1 MNQAYEVN
9 FDGLVGPTHNY
20 SGLSYGNTASLHNQN
35 LPSNPRAAA
44 LQGLEKMKML
54 HDLGIKQGVFPPHER
69 PHLPT
74 LRVLG
79 FTESEDRLGEAVFKT
94 SPEIFFNCFSA
105 AAMWTANAAT
115 VSPSVDSSDKHV
127 HFTPANLCSKFHRSF
142 EHHTTQKILKTIFS
156 NPIYFIHH
164 DALPSNS
171 YFSDEGAANHTR
183 FCNGYGN
190 PGIQLFVYGKS
201 SFHPTIIQPL
211 KFPARQAD
219 EASYAIAR
227 LHKLYPKHTVFAQQS
242 PEAIDA
248 GVFHND
254 VISVGN
260 QHLFFYHEDA
270 FFRTEEVIQDLQKKV
285 RDICLQDLFLI
296 KVPKKRIS
304 LAQAVKSYL
313 FNSQIVTLEDQT
325 MTILAPQ
332 ECQMT
337 PEVELFLRELSQEPQ
352 NPINSIRYLD
362 LNQSMQNGGGPAC
375 LRLRIVLTE
384 QELAETHPH
393 VLFTETLYQNLSK
406 WIQKHYRDRLTPHEL
421 VDPTLIQETRQALD
435 ELTQIL
441 QLGSIYSFQQN

>member
-1 MNQAYEVN
+1 M
-9 FDGLVGPTHNY
+9 
-20 SGLSYGNTASLHNQN
+20 
-35 LPSNPRAAA
+35 
-44 LQGLEKMKML
+44 
-54 HDLGIKQGVFPPHER
+54 
-69 PHLPT
+69 
-74 LRVLG
+74 
-79 FTESEDRLGEAVFKT
+79 
-94 SPEIFFNCFSA
+94 
-105 AAMWTANAAT
+105 
-115 VSPSVDSSDKHV
+115 
-127 HFTPANLCSKFHRSF
+127 
-142 EHHTTQKILKTIFS
+142 
-156 NPIYFIHH
+156 
-164 DALPSNS
+164 
-171 YFSDEGAANHTR
+171 
-183 FCNGYGN
+183 
-190 PGIQLFVYGKS
+190 
-201 SFHPTIIQPL
+201 
-211 KFPARQAD
+211 
-219 EASYAIAR
+219 
-227 LHKLYPKHTVFAQQS
+227 
-242 PEAIDA
+242 
-248 GVFHND
+248 
-254 VISVGN
+254 ISVGN